1 MSLLFLYGRLQN
13 CCLQC
18 LHVVEL
24 LVVAIGGKESVMS
37 AVLNDASLVEHVYLV
52 GMLDGGQA
60 VGNGYGGARLHEFL
74 KRILHKAFRLGVES

>member
-1 MSLLFLYGRLQN
+1 
-13 CCLQC
+13 
-18 LHVVEL
+18 
-24 LVVAIGGKESVMS
+24 MS

-74 KRILHKAFRLGVES
+74 KRILHESLALCVES